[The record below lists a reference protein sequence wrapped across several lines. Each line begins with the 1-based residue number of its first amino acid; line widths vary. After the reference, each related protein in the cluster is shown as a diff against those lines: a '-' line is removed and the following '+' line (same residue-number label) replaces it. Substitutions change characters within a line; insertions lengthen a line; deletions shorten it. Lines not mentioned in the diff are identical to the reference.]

1 MEYTLSTAI
10 KAIIDLEQESGVAY
24 IKSGIVVTFKT
35 AESDTNGAPVWLAYQ
50 FTREVSDVNP
60 DDLKPWVAFGNGGG
74 KVETSDTIPAGRTR
88 FALCYGS
95 DDRTIPIADQQ
106 CAREQLGSTG
116 RCTYFEYPG
125 MAHNICDQEIADVR
139 AWLGL

>member
-1 MEYTLSTAI
+1 MANTINVNVLCKDVEYTLSTAI

-74 KVETSDTIPAGRTR
+74 KVETSDTPAEGGKD
-88 FALCYGS
+88 AL
-95 DDRTIPIADQQ
+95 
-106 CAREQLGSTG
+106 STG
-116 RCTYFEYPG
+116 GAYAMQAKSNRWF
-125 MAHNICDQEIADVR
+125 
-139 AWLGL
+139 